1 MIQTADELA
10 SAPVILQWC
19 QNSALSHL
27 VRHEA
32 WTIPLIEIAHIV
44 GVVLVFGGVLV
55 TNLRLLGW
63 MFASETSSTLV
74 ADLERTIR
82 VGLILLVVSGPLLF
96 FAMPVKLFATLEFPV
111 KLVLVAIAAAYYF
124 GVHRKTIRTPEPS
137 ATIRRSAGISLALWI
152 IAIAAGL
159 EVGSFS

>member
-1 MIQTADELA
+1 MMQTADEIA
-10 SAPVILQWC
+10 SAPAFLQWC

-27 VRHEA
+27 VRHEV
-32 WTIPLIEIAHIV
+32 WTIPLIEITHIV

-63 MFASETSSTLV
+63 MFASEPSNTLV

-82 VGLILLVVSGPLLF
+82 LGLILLVVSGPLLF
-96 FAMPVKLFATLEFPV
+96 FAMPVKLFSTLEFPV
-111 KLVLVAIAAAYYF
+111 KLVLVAIAGAYYF
-124 GVHRKTIRTPEPS
+124 GVHRKKMYSAEPS
-137 ATIRRSAGISLALWI
+137 ATARRSAGISLALWL